1 MRRNRKAKGLKINT
15 KAKIKGSIAY
25 RTKAFGKFNI
35 YRIFKESDVKRDAS
49 GKFTFEGA
57 VSKAYGKFNRQQR
70 KEKIAKDKKSQ
81 LKNQNQESQPNLLTL
96 DSKSAKKN
104 QPNSKLIRISF
115 AKKIKPL
122 LEKIEEIVTQKSKP
136 LSSKGTALPK
146 DSRGKIKPAGI
157 MLKSGERNF
166 SVMLNNLKEF
176 REAFGEFSTK
186 QILLSYNIS
195 LLTAENRK
203 KLLDEYRRFINF
215 KAPELFADGQ
225 VYNSLKDIRAALVKQ
240 NDVDALNKEFFESR
254 LVASFLSSTTWAK
267 LSTIPEYKVNELFK
281 DIKSVNDSANSK
293 RKDFK
298 AAKEAGTYK
307 VEKVADKEQ
316 IAQFLKSTIDSI
328 NIQKEELIR
337 NALIAN
343 ESAKVPKSDKEIIKE
358 IETETKL
365 LIEYVTKLGRNAEV
379 VGDRTIL
386 SNKLQI
392 KDTFL
397 KKLPILELMQLREQ
411 LLFEIGNDVDK
422 ARIQLFLFNLEK
434 DDIYQVPVTKIKQ
447 GYQLHHVNQFA
458 SFDVNGNPYFAIE
471 KAYGS
476 NSKDSLKAISEE
488 DLLGLTVNYD
498 ESGNISYFYKD
509 YFSEKG
515 AKLKGSVFLKDLP
528 LSYYRNNWELIV
540 DKTDNTIIGFKNP
553 ESGETVS
560 WDKAISEMN
569 HSPKLYLDLPIA
581 YHEKS
586 RVNSLYGLLHPVE
599 NYTIKPDNDIQKSQ
613 LSNLS
618 ELASK
623 LNVSKKLQTELE
635 EGLKTGKLKAG
646 KGQVE
651 SERHDEVRDNLY
663 LYRRIELYE
672 QVEKAVISLL
682 EEIPST
688 SEKAI
693 ISNSA
698 KYNYYKNGIRPSY
711 VNNLTKLEERLAFLT
726 QSAASIN
733 DLLPSDQNSSQ
744 SEAIKNIQEKIK
756 NTKNVIKEIDKV
768 TNFIINQGLNADY
781 IRNHT
786 PSQFFDSAIKNPR
799 IWGLPANATPKMVMN
814 AIMNGLTGSTLT
826 DNFPSLDDQLKPLP
840 KEPDISDE

>member
-1 MRRNRKAKGLKINT
+1 MRKIRKAKVVKLNT
-15 KAKIKGSIAY
+15 KAKAKGSIAY
-25 RTKAFGKFNI
+25 RTKAFGKFSI

-57 VSKAYGKFNRQQR
+57 VSKAYGKFNPQQR
-70 KEKIAKDKKSQ
+70 KEKIANDKKTQ
-81 LKNQNQESQPNLLTL
+81 LKNQNQESQSNPITQ
-96 DSKSAKKN
+96 DSKSAKEN
-104 QPNSKLIRISF
+104 QPNSKLIPISS
-115 AKKIKPL
+115 AKKIQPL
-122 LEKIEEIVTQKSKP
+122 LEKIEKIVTQKSKP

-146 DSRGKIKPAGI
+146 DSKGKIIPAGI

-186 QILLSYNIS
+186 QILLTYNIS
-195 LLTAENRK
+195 LLTAQNRK
-203 KLLDEYRRFINF
+203 KLLDEYRRFLNF

-240 NDVDALNKEFFESR
+240 NDVDALNKEFFENR

-267 LSTIPEYKVNELFK
+267 LSTVPEYKVNKPFK
-281 DIKSVNDSANSK
+281 DIKSIYDSANLK
-293 RKDFK
+293 RKNFK
-298 AAKEAGTYK
+298 DAKEAGTYK

-316 IAQFLKSTIDSI
+316 IEQFLKSVIDSI
-328 NIQKEELIR
+328 NIQKEEIIR

-343 ESAKVPKSDKEIIKE
+343 ESAKVPKSDKQIIKE

-365 LIEYVTKLGRNAEV
+365 LIDYVTKLGRNAEAID
-379 VGDRTIL
+379 DRTIL

-392 KDTFL
+392 KDSFL
-397 KKLPILELMQLREQ
+397 RKLPILELMQLQEQ
-411 LLFEIGNDVDK
+411 LLFEIGNDVDNVK
-422 ARIQLFLFNLEK
+422 IQLFLFNLEK
-434 DDIYQVPVTKIKQ
+434 DDIYKVLINNIKQ

-476 NSKDSLKAISEE
+476 NIKDSLKAISEE

-498 ESGNISYFYKD
+498 ESGNISHFSKD

-540 DKTDNTIIGFKNP
+540 DKTNNTIIGFKNP

-586 RVNSLYGLLHPVE
+586 KVNSLSGLLHPLE
-599 NYTIKPDNDIQKSQ
+599 NYTIKPDDDIQKSQ
-613 LSNLS
+613 LSNLA

-635 EGLKTGKLKAG
+635 IGLKTGKLKAG

-651 SERHDEVRDNLY
+651 SERHEEVRHNLY
-663 LYRRIELYE
+663 LYRRLELLE
-672 QVEKAVISLL
+672 QVEKAILSHF

-688 SEKAI
+688 RDKAI

-711 VNNLTKLEERLAFLT
+711 VNNLNKLEERLAFLT
-726 QSAASIN
+726 QSAISIN
-733 DLLPSDQNSSQ
+733 DLLTSDQNSSQ
-744 SEAIKNIQEKIK
+744 IEAIKNLQEKIK

-768 TNFIINQGLNADY
+768 TDFIINQGLNSDY
-781 IRNHT
+781 VRNHT
-786 PSQFFDSAIKNPR
+786 PSQFFESAIKNPR

-814 AIMNGLTGSTLT
+814 AIFNELNDSTLT
-826 DNFPSLDDQLKPLP
+826 DNFPNLDDQLKPLP
-840 KEPDISDE
+840 KELKTDD